1 MSFASRRA
9 TATLCF
15 IMPIRINIPPVTRI
29 LLLVLI
35 GLSFLYNLAR
45 WKLLQTTKSTTT
57 TDHSSPATV
66 LVPYLTLVPDLCLYY
81 PWTFITSTF
90 VERNIFTLLI
100 SGATVFYG
108 GKYLERA
115 WGSKE
120 FGIFVILAAVVPNAI
135 ITPVYALW
143 TGLAG
148 NEAKA

>member
-1 MSFASRRA
+1 
-9 TATLCF
+9 
-15 IMPIRINIPPVTRI
+15 MPIRTNIPPVTRI

-45 WKLLQTTKSTTT
+45 WKLLDGISQ

-66 LVPYLTLVPDLCLYY
+66 RVPYLTLVPDVCLYY
-81 PWTFITSTF
+81 PWTFATTTF

-100 SGATVFYG
+100 SGATLFYG

-120 FGIFVILAAVVPNAI
+120 FGLFVILVAVAPNMIVAPI
-135 ITPVYALW
+135 YMLW
-143 TGLAG
+143 TGIMASG
-148 NEAKA
+148 SKACVFEASSLRLSLLTQFLS